1 MMGMINMTFRLTVG
15 TGKTFIVQEPTLA
28 EAEDKWLGE
37 SLNYGDG
44 SSQVIDVKEI
54 KQPDRRIYGY

>member
-1 MMGMINMTFRLTVG
+1 MQFRLTVG

-28 EAEDKWLGE
+28 EAKTKWLGE
-37 SLNYGDG
+37 SLNYGDN
-44 SSQVIDVKEI
+44 SSQVIGVEEI